1 MAKPLSFKE
10 FTVTDR
16 PQDGNE
22 QVETEALDVTQR
34 RKRAQ
39 IMKRNKAKIAIGRR
53 RAERKIANMEKL
65 KKRARKHARN
75 EILKRLTKD
84 IPKAELSVARKK
96 ELEKRLEKPVVQKRI
111 ARSAKKML
119 PSIRK
124 AEMER
129 KRNKNKGEAK

>member
-65 KKRARKHARN
+65 KKRAHKHARN